1 MCIISVSF
9 LGMKETEYE
18 SEAGSS
24 QDLPPSAN
32 QPARDDP
39 ADEVVPGAMVEADLN
54 MCEWM
59 RTIARRLDILETP
72 STTPQTP
79 RRQKRARVEE
89 YEFPP
94 TYER

>member
-24 QDLPPSAN
+24 QDIPPSAN

-39 ADEVVPGAMVEADLN
+39 ADEVVPSVVVETDLN

-59 RTIARRLDILETP
+59 RTISRRLDVLETP
-72 STTPQTP
+72 SSTPQTP

-89 YEFPP
+89 YDFPP

>member
-1 MCIISVSF
+1 
-9 LGMKETEYE
+9 MKETEYE

-24 QDLPPSAN
+24 QDIPPSAN

-39 ADEVVPGAMVEADLN
+39 ADEVAPSVVVEADLN

-59 RTIARRLDILETP
+59 RTISRRMDVLE
-72 STTPQTP
+72 SHSTPQTP
-79 RRQKRARVEE
+79 KRQKRARVEE

>member
-9 LGMKETEYE
+9 LGMKETDYE

-24 QDLPPSAN
+24 QDNPPSAN
-32 QPARDDP
+32 QPVREDP
-39 ADEVVPGAMVEADLN
+39 VEEVVPGVVVETDLDIR
-54 MCEWM
+54 EWM
-59 RTIARRLDILETP
+59 RTISCRLDNLETP
-72 STTPQTP
+72 SSTPQTP

-89 YEFPP
+89 YDYSA

>member
-1 MCIISVSF
+1 
-9 LGMKETEYE
+9 MKETEYE

-32 QPARDDP
+32 QPAREVP
-39 ADEVVPGAMVEADLN
+39 ADEVVPGAVVEADLN

-59 RTIARRLDILETP
+59 RTIARRLDVLETP

-89 YEFPP
+89 FEFPS

>member
-9 LGMKETEYE
+9 LGMKETDYE

-24 QDLPPSAN
+24 QDNPPSAN
-32 QPARDDP
+32 QPVRDDP
-39 ADEVVPGAMVEADLN
+39 VEEVVPGVVVETDLD
-54 MCEWM
+54 MREWM
-59 RTIARRLDILETP
+59 RTISCRLDILETP
-72 STTPQTP
+72 SSTPQTP

-89 YEFPP
+89 YDYSA